1 MLDMD
6 GVFFAVGAIAEG
18 NTSPRPPQTEPIIE
32 EILEP
37 RTAADSSPTLKRLKV
52 WGKVSV
58 PVHQGRD
65 QVVAHRKAF
74 SRTFSTSIDYQC
86 TNPQAGRPTEGF
98 VAIFPS

>member
-6 GVFFAVGAIAEG
+6 GVFFAVGAIAGG

-37 RTAADSSPTLKRLKV
+37 RTAADSSTTPKRLKV

-65 QVVAHRKAF
+65 QVWRMERRSIEH
-74 SRTFSTSIDYQC
+74 SRL
-86 TNPQAGRPTEGF
+86 P
-98 VAIFPS
+98 